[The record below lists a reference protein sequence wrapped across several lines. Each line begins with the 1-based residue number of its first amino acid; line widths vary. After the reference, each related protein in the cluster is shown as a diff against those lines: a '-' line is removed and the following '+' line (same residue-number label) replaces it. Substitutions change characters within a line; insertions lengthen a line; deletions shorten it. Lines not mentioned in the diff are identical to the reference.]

1 VAKEFEN
8 IYEQLETEIKKEII
22 ENYYTE
28 KLYLEEKWYEYQE
41 ILKELKEKE
50 KKLVKTL
57 ANLSFLLNDPFVLE
71 KLEKLLGIPIS
82 LLLKEN
88 GSSFFQKIPLAFAF
102 TKKGKFKK
110 AVLKVY
116 ENFYKTAIEY
126 LKKFKEAKAWYEKV
140 KTETE
145 SFHKNFD
152 IKNILNFFSRL
163 EASPSESVEDKIKAC
178 EELSQILKIPIPESP
193 EKSFPFFT
201 LPPSPK
207 EIKSELFKLAEL
219 YFKKH
224 PEEAEKKL
232 AEICQ

>member
-1 VAKEFEN
+1 MAKEFEN
-8 IYEQLETEIKKEII
+8 LYEQLETEIKKEII

-28 KLYLEEKWYEYQE
+28 KVYLEEKWREYEE
-41 ILKELKEKE
+41 ILKELKEEE
-50 KKLVKTL
+50 KKLVQAL

-71 KLEKLLGIPIS
+71 KLEKMLGISIS
-82 LLLKEN
+82 FLLKEN
-88 GSSFFQKIPLAFAF
+88 AVSFQKIPLAFAF

-116 ENFYKTAIEY
+116 EYFYKTVREY
-126 LKKFKEAKAWYEKV
+126 LKKFKEAKVWYEKV

-163 EASPSESVEDKIKAC
+163 GDSASESIDDKIKAC
-178 EELSQILKIPIPESP
+178 QELSQILKIPIPEPP
-193 EKSFPFFT
+193 EKGFPFFN

-207 EIKSELFKLAEL
+207 EIKGELFKIAEL

-232 AEICQ
+232 AEIC